1 MRHLLTLDGLPLVDI
16 EVFKDDLEVSIG
28 IAAYTLLAR
37 RVEDPDGLTVD
48 FEFIDQLRGWYHE
61 SWRVTHEPDF
71 QVLNILVGELLRRAA
86 DKYTLDYGHT

>member
-16 EVFKDDLEVSIG
+16 DVCPDDLEVSIG
-28 IAAYTLLAR
+28 IRAYTLLAR
-37 RVEDPDGLTVD
+37 RVVDPEGLIVD

-71 QVLNILVGELLRRAA
+71 QVLNILVGGLLRRAA